1 MDIHLLPGV
10 VVAAA
15 SANPK
20 QAAKAQEPEGTFHQA
35 LSQAAAAAKP
45 VIAKPAIAKS
55 ATAKPTIGKPAI
67 DQSVIAR
74 PALAMPA
81 TAQPVLAQP
90 VIAQAASA
98 TSAVAK
104 LATGKPAT
112 GKPDQVSQAATQFEA
127 LIIGQVLK
135 AARESSD
142 QGWLGTGD
150 DKTSDMAMEMAEQG
164 LAQGLAAQ
172 GGLGIAKMVTAKL
185 RRDDAKAANSA
196 PGAQVP
202 RVQLSKDSG
211 QTTLTPTLTLT
222 PQH

>member
-1 MDIHLLPGV
+1 MDIHLLPGA
-10 VVAAA
+10 VAAA
-15 SANPK
+15 VSANPK
-20 QAAKAQEPEGTFHQA
+20 QAGQGQQPEGTFHQA

-45 VIAKPAIAKS
+45 AIAKPAITPTAI
-55 ATAKPTIGKPAI
+55 AKPAMVPTAI
-67 DQSVIAR
+67 AK
-74 PALAMPA
+74 PALAQSA
-81 TAQPVLAQP
+81 AAQSA
-90 VIAQAASA
+90 IAQTAVAK
-98 TSAVAK
+98 SAVAK
-104 LATGKPAT
+104 PGT

-127 LIIGQVLK
+127 LIIGQVLR

-196 PGAQVP
+196 PGAQDP
-202 RVQLSKDSG
+202 RVQLSKGSG

-222 PQH
+222 PPH

>member
-1 MDIHLLPGV
+1 MDIHLLPGA

-20 QAAKAQEPEGTFHQA
+20 QAGQGQQPEGTFHQA

-45 VIAKPAIAKS
+45 AIAKS
-55 ATAKPTIGKPAI
+55 ATAKPMIGKPAI

-81 TAQPVLAQP
+81 IAQPVLAQP

-104 LATGKPAT
+104 PTTGKPAA

>member
-1 MDIHLLPGV
+1 MDIHLLPGA

-20 QAAKAQEPEGTFHQA
+20 QAAQGQEPEKSFHQA

-45 VIAKPAIAKS
+45 VVARAAIAKPAIAKP
-55 ATAKPTIGKPAI
+55 TAANSTITNPAISKPT
-67 DQSVIAR
+67 S
-74 PALAMPA
+74 
-81 TAQPVLAQP
+81 
-90 VIAQAASA
+90 
-98 TSAVAK
+98 
-104 LATGKPAT
+104 

-196 PGAQVP
+196 PGAQGPQVGP
-202 RVQLSKDSG
+202 SKDSG
-211 QTTLTPTLTLT
+211 QTTPTLKR
-222 PQH
+222 QH

>member
-1 MDIHLLPGV
+1 MDIHLLPGA

-15 SANPK
+15 SANTK
-20 QAAKAQEPEGTFHQA
+20 QAGQGQQPEGSFHQA

-45 VIAKPAIAKS
+45 AIAKPAITKS

-74 PALAMPA
+74 PALAKPA
-81 TAQPVLAQP
+81 IAQP
-90 VIAQAASA
+90 VIAQSAIA

-104 LATGKPAT
+104 PAAGKPVG
-112 GKPDQVSQAATQFEA
+112 GKPDQISQAATQFEA
-127 LIIGQVLK
+127 LIIGQVLT

-202 RVQLSKDSG
+202 RVELSKDSG
-211 QTTLTPTLTLT
+211 QTILTPTLTLT